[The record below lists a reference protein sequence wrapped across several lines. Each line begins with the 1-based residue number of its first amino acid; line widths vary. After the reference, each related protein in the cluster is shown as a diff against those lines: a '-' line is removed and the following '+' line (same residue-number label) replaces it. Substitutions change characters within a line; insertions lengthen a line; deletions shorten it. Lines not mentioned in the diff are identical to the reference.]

1 MILPLNIGRASTEN
15 ATSSRVPRK
24 ESDVKMPSLP
34 GSGSVEG
41 GHARLALALGAFTAC
56 YLPFL
61 RRPIQID
68 DPLFLWAA
76 RHIQSNP
83 LDFYG
88 LSANWFGTVAPFP
101 DVMQNPPLVSYWL
114 AAWTAIFG
122 WTEVSLHLAMLPW
135 ALGALAGIWFLAREL
150 DAPPTESL
158 LVAAATPAFFVSST
172 TLMCDVPQLC
182 SWTWATVFWIRGIR
196 TGRNGP
202 MAWGA
207 TLAAVA
213 FLTKYV
219 GIGLVPLFAAYGAI
233 ARRRAGPWLAWLALP
248 VAVVVGYELLT
259 SHLYGRGL
267 FLGASRYAIGFEGKA
282 AAAIAGKITSGLAFT
297 GGAFLVVLWYAPRLW
312 TGRALAGWTAL
323 GVLLASGV
331 AWGRWLDPVPLQQG
345 GPVRWAYLFQ
355 VGALAAIGAGILWL
369 VVAEAIRERSADG
382 MLLLLWAAG
391 IVAFAFW
398 VNWSLNVRSLLP
410 MLPVVAILVV
420 RRATRRADSAA
431 RSHVVRQVVP
441 LAAGAATA
449 MLVAAADCR
458 LAEISR
464 DSAVEIGQQLRAAGK
479 TARFQ
484 GHWGFQWYA
493 EQQGMVALD
502 WVRHPLHAGELHA
515 LPGTN
520 SNLNPIRE
528 GTAATW
534 TVLRAEPFPWLATM
548 GGTVGAGFYADAF
561 GPLPFVVGPIPTEWS
576 GVIELLPRP
585 Q

>member
-1 MILPLNIGRASTEN
+1 MTPDPAS
-15 ATSSRVPRK
+15 PRH
-24 ESDVKMPSLP
+24 PYR
-34 GSGSVEG
+34 G
-41 GHARLALALGAFTAC
+41 LAVALLAFTAC

-61 RRPIQID
+61 GRAVQID

-76 RHIQSNP
+76 RHIQSHP

-88 LSANWFGTVAPFP
+88 FSANWFGTVAPFP
-101 DVMQNPPLVSYWL
+101 EVMQNPPLVSYWL
-114 AAWTAIFG
+114 ALWTAVFG
-122 WTEVSLHLAMLPW
+122 WAEASLHVAMLPW

-182 SWTWATVFWIRGIR
+182 SWTWATVLWIRGIR

-202 MAWGA
+202 LAGGA
-207 TLAAVA
+207 ALAALA

-219 GIGLVPLFAAYGAI
+219 GIGLVPLFAVYGVI
-233 ARRRAGPWLAWLALP
+233 ARRRAGAWLAWLALP

-267 FLGASRYAIGFEGKA
+267 FLGASRYAIGFDGKA
-282 AAAIAGKITSGLAFT
+282 AAAVAGKITSGLAFT
-297 GGAFLVVLWYAPRLW
+297 GGAFLVALWYAPRLW

-323 GVLLASGV
+323 GVLLATGT
-331 AWGRWLDPVPLQQG
+331 AWGRWLDAMPLQQE
-345 GPVRWAYLFQ
+345 GPVRWAYLVQ
-355 VGALAAIGAGILWL
+355 VGALAAIGASILWL
-369 VVAEAIRERSADG
+369 VVAETLRERSADG

-410 MLPVVAILVV
+410 MLPVVAIVLV
-420 RRATRRADSAA
+420 RRATRRTGSAA
-431 RSHVVRQVVP
+431 RTAFVRQAFP
-441 LAAGAATA
+441 LAAGAAAA
-449 MLVAAADCR
+449 MLVAAADHR

-464 DSAVEIGQQLRAAGK
+464 DSAAQIGRQLRAAGK

-493 EQQGMVALD
+493 EQQGMVSVD

-528 GTAATW
+528 GTATVW
-534 TVLRAEPFPWLATM
+534 TAVSAEPFPWLATM
-548 GGTVGAGFYADAF
+548 GGPVGAGFYADVF
-561 GPLPFVVGPIPTEWS
+561 GPLPFAVGPVPTEWS